1 MFLPKILFGMT
12 AILLLTAVP
21 SKDASATDDVI
32 AKEAERCLGS
42 PQGQTT
48 AGMQAC
54 SAAAYQAYDRQMNEI
69 YANVMRHVDP
79 KSQSLIRSS
88 QRAWIAYR
96 DAKTAADGAP
106 WQAERGSMVGPDLK
120 ALRVDAIKTR
130 IQELRYYGP

>member
-1 MFLPKILFGMT
+1 MFLPKLLFGL
-12 AILLLTAVP
+12 AAALLLTATASEV
-21 SKDASATDDVI
+21 ASAADDPI
-32 AKEAERCLGS
+32 AKEADRCLAS
-42 PQGQTT
+42 SQGQTT
-48 AGMQAC
+48 AGMEAC
-54 SAAAYQAYDRQMNEI
+54 SAATYQAYDRQMNEI

-96 DAKTAADGAP
+96 DAKAAADGAP
-106 WQAERGSMVGPDLK
+106 WQAERGSMVGPDLE